1 MPVVVTSNLPVI
13 DISHDLDW
21 GVKKM
26 TPVTFPQI
34 HFFILQ
40 NQSNEWRG
48 VKGLCS
54 VKRSSY
60 QPLLSAWP
68 MFALNAL
75 LLLVLS
81 LLPVTLPYLVT

>member
-40 NQSNEWRG
+40 NQNMNGAASRG
-48 VKGLCS
+48 FV
-54 VKRSSY
+54 
-60 QPLLSAWP
+60 A
-68 MFALNAL
+68 
-75 LLLVLS
+75 
-81 LLPVTLPYLVT
+81 

>member
-13 DISHDLDW
+13 DISHGLDW
-21 GVKKM
+21 CVKIKM

-34 HFFILQ
+34 IFAILQ
-40 NQSNEWRG
+40 NRNNEWSG

-81 LLPVTLPYLVT
+81 LLPVTLPEC